1 MIYLLVIKV
10 YLKTTTSKASM
21 LPKIEALL
29 YYINRNSMNNFLK
42 KSLIAFVAVASLIT
56 VPAFAQE
63 TIKVGMS
70 GRYFPFTFSKQDKL
84 QGFEVDIW
92 DEIAT
97 RLDVK
102 VEYTTASFS
111 GLFGMLEA
119 GHIDTISNQITMTE
133 DRLAKYAFT
142 TPYVIDG
149 VQITVR
155 KGRDDINSVADL
167 KGKKVAVNLGSNFEQ
182 VLRKLDPNNEIT
194 IVTYD
199 SGLEQ
204 DVALGRMDA
213 FIMDKVSSV
222 QLIKKAGLPL
232 QLAGQPF
239 EKIENAMPFL
249 NKPSQIIIRDKVN
262 KVLADMRADGKLV
275 EISNKWFDTDI
286 TQ

>member
-1 MIYLLVIKV
+1 M
-10 YLKTTTSKASM
+10 T
-21 LPKIEALL
+21 
-29 YYINRNSMNNFLK
+29 NFLK
-42 KSLIAFVAVASLIT
+42 KSLIAFTAMASLLT

-63 TIKVGMS
+63 TVKVGMS
-70 GRYFPFTFSKQDKL
+70 GRYFPFSFSKQDKL

-92 DEIAT
+92 NEIAA
-97 RLDVK
+97 RSDYK
-102 VEYTTASFS
+102 VEFITSNFS

-119 GHIDTISNQITMTE
+119 GHINTIANQITITGA
-133 DRLAKYAFT
+133 RLAKYAFT

-149 VQITVR
+149 VQVVVR
-155 KGRDDINSVADL
+155 KGRDDINGIEDL

-182 VLRKLDPNNEIT
+182 VLRKVDTKNEIN

-213 FIMDKVSSV
+213 FVMDRVSSS
-222 QLIKKAGLPL
+222 QLIKKSGLPL

-249 NKPSQIIIRDKVN
+249 NNPSQIVIRDQVN
-262 KVLADMRADGKLV
+262 KALAEMRTDGKLA
-275 EISNKWFDTDI
+275 EISKKWFGTDI